1 MARLET
7 RYVCGTCG
15 ATSLRW
21 EGQCRSCGEWNT
33 LVESAVPRT
42 PSSAARRPRA
52 PVAAPAIT
60 PLNELADSDS
70 QRVALG
76 IRELDR
82 VLGGGI
88 VPGSLVLLG
97 GEPGIG
103 KSTLVLAI
111 CGAMT
116 QADPSARVLY
126 ASGEESSAQLR
137 MRASRLGLTGAVG
150 AGAERID
157 VLPET
162 SVERI
167 VAAAESGMPA
177 LLVVDSIQTLTADE
191 LEGPAGSVGQ
201 VRAAAARLQALAK
214 ENGVSTILVGH
225 VTKDGT
231 LAGPKT
237 LEHIVDVVLTLEGE
251 RFSGLRLL
259 RSSKN
264 RFGSTEEVGVFEM
277 AADGLREVHDPGA
290 AFLEPDSLGAA
301 GVAVAATLEGSRPL
315 LVEVQA
321 LVAPQVHGS
330 PRRTAS
336 GLDSQR
342 LALLLAVLGRRA
354 GMNLASHDVYASI
367 VGGLTVDEP
376 AIDLPLALALASS
389 LRDRPLVPGTVLC
402 GEIGLTGDLRPIHGL
417 AKRLREAAR
426 LGFKRAV
433 VPRQQGR
440 AEPAEAVGGLE
451 IVRVATLRE
460 AISAALSEGSG
471 RADRAGVR
479 VPVGEGAA

>member
-1 MARLET
+1 MARLES

-21 EGQCRSCGEWNT
+21 EGQCRSCGNWNT
-33 LVESAVPRT
+33 LVETAVEARPR
-42 PSSAARRPRA
+42 SAARRA
-52 PVAAPAIT
+52 PVAAPAVT
-60 PLNELADSDS
+60 PLSEVSDEDAD
-70 QRVALG
+70 RIPTG
-76 IRELDR
+76 IREVDR

-88 VPGSLVLLG
+88 VPGSLILLG

-103 KSTLVLAI
+103 KSTLVLTTCAAI
-111 CGAMT
+111 ALRSDG
-116 QADPSARVLY
+116 RVLY
-126 ASGEESSAQLR
+126 ASGEESAAQIRLR
-137 MRASRLGLTGAVG
+137 AARLGLTGAQSG
-150 AGAERID
+150 GGESID
-157 VLPET
+157 LLAET

-167 VAAAESGMPA
+167 CAAAESASPA

-214 ENGVSTILVGH
+214 EQAVPVVLVGH

-259 RSSKN
+259 RSTKN

-277 AADGLREVHDPGA
+277 AASGLLEVADPAA
-290 AFLEPDSLGAA
+290 AFIERDSLDAP

-330 PRRTAS
+330 PRRAAA
-336 GLDSQR
+336 GLDQQR
-342 LALLLAVLGRRA
+342 LALLIAVLGKRA
-354 GMNLASHDVYASI
+354 GFNLASHDVYAAI
-367 VGGLTVDEP
+367 VGGLTVEEP

-389 LRDRPLVPGTVLC
+389 LRDRPLVSGTVLC
-402 GEIGLTGDLRPIHGL
+402 GEIGLTGELRPINGL
-417 AKRLREAAR
+417 GRRLREAAR
-426 LGFKRAV
+426 LGFTRAV
-433 VPRQQGR
+433 LPRAGR
-440 AEPAEAVGGLE
+440 TDDGLDGVEMEIIRVG
-451 IVRVATLRE
+451 TLRE
-460 AISAALSEGSG
+460 AIAAALLADGPSEGRTST
-471 RADRAGVR
+471 
-479 VPVGEGAA
+479 VPVGGAVT